1 MVHIFSTLSA
11 KNVLCLFLSGMALIS
26 SILQQKGKENSG
38 CNSTAGLYNK

>member
-1 MVHIFSTLSA
+1 MVHIFSTLS
-11 KNVLCLFLSGMALIS
+11 KNVLCLSLSGVELIS